1 MGRVSA
7 AAFRRDVATSW
18 RRRTRANFF
27 FTEIRL
33 GPDTPT
39 LVLHVQG
46 RSLSFTMSPPLR
58 WGGERC
64 RFPLVTVCTFRAQ
77 TVTREPAAFDSD
89 FDVDKRSHARL
100 CPACA
105 LERQRHSGTAA
116 NTKPTV
122 LPCTFLRTVLFEFV

>member
-89 FDVDKRSHARL
+89 FDVDKRSHAHA
-100 CPACA
+100 CPSCA
-105 LERQRHSGTAA
+105 LERQRTREPRLTPSPPHTPAH
-116 NTKPTV
+116 
-122 LPCTFLRTVLFEFV
+122 F